1 MTGSKLGIIARLL
14 LSCYGSVTM
23 RKDLLM
29 FRNILTI
36 GIWPLRLCAEQR
48 TGQKI
53 VFFSPLYKTFY

>member
-1 MTGSKLGIIARLL
+1 MTDHKMGIIARLL

-29 FRNILTI
+29 FWIIVTI
-36 GIWPLRLCAEQR
+36 GVWPLRLCAEQK

-53 VFFSPLYKTFY
+53 VVFFSFV